1 MLIEK
6 KISVYL
12 SDKAEE
18 AVEAMITERKTFPE
32 FPDDVYG
39 QMRKNDLKR
48 VTKEIFKL
56 EPLIFHK
63 LKQIQEKSLLG
74 FLNLLLSSEER
85 ENVLTIIEQVVELSP
100 QQRTDF
106 SMILKKTSLENIIEI
121 GRAHV

>member
-1 MLIEK
+1 MRK

-63 LKQIQEKSLLG
+63 LKQIEYSVAAKPSVRKNG
-74 FLNLLLSSEER
+74 NHLS
-85 ENVLTIIEQVVELSP
+85 
-100 QQRTDF
+100 
-106 SMILKKTSLENIIEI
+106 
-121 GRAHV
+121 G

>member
-18 AVEAMITERKTFPE
+18 AVECNDNRKEKRSLE

-48 VTKEIFKL
+48 ITKEIFKL

-106 SMILKKTSLENIIEI
+106 SMY
-121 GRAHV
+121 